1 MHSSK
6 MLRHFPRWYDP
17 RGRDQAGSA
26 GRSAAFSNQSGRS
39 QLHLR
44 WPEPYPSQRTFFQ
57 MHGTTYKGLS
67 GPVGTG
73 KSKCLCYEGLKLA
86 LKNAGRVGLIGAP
99 TYPMLRD
106 VTRAAFLEM
115 LEEEGLAYRFNKSD
129 NQIILDC
136 NQSQII
142 FRSLD
147 NIERLRGTN
156 LAWFGIDEL
165 TYCKE
170 QAWLRLEARL
180 RDPRASRRCGFAVW
194 TPKGFDWVFRRFISP
209 DEKHPDTVVVRAKPY
224 ENKAV
229 LAADPSYY
237 ERLKHSYDERFYK
250 QEVLGEYLDV
260 FADRAYHAYD
270 SEDHDKP
277 LTFRPTDP
285 ICWAIDFNLD
295 PMCAVL
301 AQSIHGRLYVLD
313 EIVVPNAT
321 IDAMCDRVAERLQ
334 LYLDQYRAHDAGSRL
349 PVLLYGDATSNR
361 TNTHTAKS
369 DYDLIKLNFRRR
381 PDFQLK
387 DNVPSVN
394 PPVKDRVSSVNWM
407 LKNAAGEVR
416 LFVDLRC
423 KELRKDF
430 LQVTVKQ
437 DSERFE
443 LDKKKDSRRTH
454 VSDALG
460 YLIWSE
466 HRVDG
471 FQRMNVY

>member
-1 MHSSK
+1 M
-6 MLRHFPRWYDP
+6 D
-17 RGRDQAGSA
+17 
-26 GRSAAFSNQSGRS
+26 
-39 QLHLR
+39 
-44 WPEPYPSQRTFFQ
+44 
-57 MHGTTYKGLS
+57 
-67 GPVGTG
+67 
-73 KSKCLCYEGLKLA
+73 
-86 LKNAGRVGLIGAP
+86 
-99 TYPMLRD
+99 
-106 VTRAAFLEM
+106 
-115 LEEEGLAYRFNKSD
+115 D
-129 NQIILDC
+129 NRPI
-136 NQSQII
+136 
-142 FRSLD
+142 
-147 NIERLRGTN
+147 
-156 LAWFGIDEL
+156 
-165 TYCKE
+165 
-170 QAWLRLEARL
+170 
-180 RDPRASRRCGFAVW
+180 
-194 TPKGFDWVFRRFISP
+194 
-209 DEKHPDTVVVRAKPY
+209 VR
-224 ENKAV
+224 
-229 LAADPSYY
+229 
-237 ERLKHSYDERFYK
+237 
-250 QEVLGEYLDV
+250 
-260 FADRAYHAYD
+260 
-270 SEDHDKP
+270 
-277 LTFRPTDP
+277 
-285 ICWAIDFNLD
+285 
-295 PMCAVL
+295 
-301 AQSIHGRLYVLD
+301 RLYVLD
-313 EIVVPNAT
+313 EIVVSNAT